1 MWRYAEDSAA
11 YLFGGAELD
20 PVAQTI
26 IQALGR
32 GPQSQNAIRD
42 LFGRHQPAARLTDVL
57 RDLQERGRITLTE
70 ERTGGRPRR
79 VWSLAA

>member
-32 GPQSQNAIRD
+32 GPQSSERD
-42 LFGRHQPAARLTDVL
+42 PRPL
-57 RDLQERGRITLTE
+57 RSASA
-70 ERTGGRPRR
+70 GGAPD
-79 VWSLAA
+79 